1 MEYIS
6 VLSGILKVD
15 RSHCAYRFA
24 SASARVAT
32 SASNIDLKEQAVFRP
47 LLNIMLHN
55 WIILNV
61 YSN

>member
-15 RSHCAYRFA
+15 RSHCAYQFA
-24 SASARVAT
+24 SASACVAT
-32 SASNIDLKEQAVFRP
+32 SVSNIDLKEQAVFRP

-55 WIILNV
+55 WIVLNV